1 MRKSLSRTT
10 STLETQ
16 TKNLKIHKIPMFED
30 IFDRNELLIDNILL
44 SRNSKIK
51 CVVPI
56 SGGKDSQV
64 CLIKALEVYKPEEI
78 IGLFCDVQFEHPLTI
93 EHIEKMKS
101 MYGVHIETISDGS
114 VYEYIKKE
122 QWWPSYASRFCTRS
136 LKIKAAK
143 KFYIQ
148 LAEKQEQGFQVWMG
162 LRLGESA
169 MRNNRYKEHAESST
183 YPPHEI
189 DTTNPR
195 FMYEKLDIT
204 YRLPILT
211 WESEDVYEL
220 LGEDCNELYKK
231 GFDRVGCF
239 PCFASGDKAMEKA
252 FAFDEVGAERRLI
265 AIELGKEMN
274 FSVFRSKGGKERNP
288 DMAILDEDQDKVL
301 RAGPDV
307 NEDLAPCSICNM

>member
-1 MRKSLSRTT
+1 MRKSLVRTT
-10 STLETQ
+10 TSVEQ
-16 TKNLKIHKIPMFED
+16 QQEFKDKFGIPMFEEL
-30 IFDRNELLIDNILL
+30 FERNERIIDNILS
-44 SRNSKIK
+44 SRNNKIK

-64 CLIKALEVYKPEEI
+64 CLIKALEIYNKDEI
-78 IGLFCDVQFEHPLTI
+78 LGLFCDVKFEHPLTI
-93 EHIEKMKS
+93 EHIEKIKD
-101 MYGVHIETISDGS
+101 MYGVEIITISDGS
-114 VYEYIKKE
+114 VESYIKRE
-122 QWWPSYASRFCTRS
+122 QWWPSYHSRFCTKN
-136 LKIKAAK
+136 LKIRAAK

-148 LAEKQEQGFQVWMG
+148 LAEKQNAGFQVWMG

-169 MRNNRYKEHAESST
+169 GRNNRYKSHNESKS

-189 DTTNPR
+189 DKDNPK
-195 FMYEKLDIT
+195 FMFNKLNIE

-211 WESEDVYEL
+211 WEEEDVYEL
-220 LGEDCNELYKK
+220 LGDDCNELYKN

-252 FAFDEVGAERRLI
+252 FAFDEVGAERR
-265 AIELGKEMN
+265 ELAVKLSDEMK

-288 DMAILDEDQDKVL
+288 DMVPDEVSDKEL

-307 NEDLAPCSICNM
+307 SEDIAPCGICNM